1 MKAKIGGRE
10 VELNIEDRLASPI
23 SRTVVPNKPQP
34 HGDTVRGKGLREHGT
49 GHASHAGRHTA
60 EQGVTVGTAQPIKTV
75 KASPPSPYYP
85 YKNKLEKAFATQLDA
100 EWRAG
105 AIKGWLYEPFSFK
118 LAEGKRYRVDFVSWG
133 EEGVV
138 CWETKGWH
146 ANIRDSL
153 THLKWAAQRF
163 PFFKW
168 KKAIR
173 KRGMFES
180 MDIVV

>member
-10 VELNIEDRLASPI
+10 VELNIEERLK
-23 SRTVVPNKPQP
+23 KP
-34 HGDTVRGKGLREHGT
+34 VRGSLTAPHT
-49 GHASHAGRHTA
+49 QTAAVAPASKTDPAGKVDGA
-60 EQGVTVGTAQPIKTV
+60 IP
-75 KASPPSPYYP
+75 SPSPYYP

>member
-1 MKAKIGGRE
+1 MMTKCRIGGRE
-10 VELNIEDRLASPI
+10 VNLNIENR
-23 SRTVVPNKPQP
+23 
-34 HGDTVRGKGLREHGT
+34 TVRGLSHQQAGADSGARE
-49 GHASHAGRHTA
+49 
-60 EQGVTVGTAQPIKTV
+60 V
-75 KASPPSPYYP
+75 SPVSPSPLCP
-85 YKNKLEKAFATQLDA
+85 YKNKLEKAFSVWLDA
-100 EWRAG
+100 QWRAG

-133 EEGVV
+133 DEGVV

-168 KKAIR
+168 RKAMRKK
-173 KRGMFES
+173 GTFEYQ
-180 MDIVV
+180 DIVV